1 MALHRPNF
9 ENLAGDLISSLTGIQ
24 SDFHYSIIWLLLNSA
39 NNPTLDRETILLRQ
53 QDTKEPADEETID
66 WPKYLMEGEYR
77 PNIHLH
83 IDRDIV
89 NDDATVRFSDEVD
102 KDKIN
107 SEAQETSQSA
117 VAERLNLLDNVTSQL
132 VQAYWN
138 CTPDPKQ
145 IRNRIKTSHC
155 RDCTLAFEWDEYI
168 ASKLQLYR
176 PHTKVV
182 VTEYQVVRETL
193 WMLRGVRKLFVY
205 KFCDGYFDVNPDMEV
220 SHLTPVS
227 LINILRHFAKIANIR
242 AKVSN
247 FIESITMKR
256 DKNLNLTYHAFAA
269 TLTEFLKTFDNNILT
284 IERRIL
290 NQDID
295 VSLLKLS
302 SKLHVETTLIHTL
315 NALFEEGLDISN
327 KEDSGVS
334 QISPSN
340 ALRTSHLLSSLYNAL
355 IYFDNMGDSGLK
367 LVSLLLPIIHDTV
380 RPYIKIIEKWI
391 TTGELNDPT
400 EEFFI
405 VRDRAVKVNDAKF
418 WFTALSVRSDSNSGD
433 SSFSEN
439 WVPAF
444 LQNIVNQM
452 LLMGKSTELIYAIIH
467 AGMLSSNRKSRFLKA
482 IESESLYSL
491 FSKTIKKELIVTSDR
506 QKDEIN
512 SSDNNAVCVWN
523 SLQTNDI
530 LRTVES
536 NNLLELNFYETLN
549 VRLPQ
554 RNLGNSSANFGSAF
568 NWEISSDSKL
578 LHEPFEKL
586 FHRCLVSHISSRYKV
601 ACRHL
606 LDILRDDCKL
616 FSHLE
621 NIRKLYLMEAGDAMH
636 SFYSNIFEKIQKGND
651 WKDVSYLDTI
661 LNEAVQIIPSKQ
673 SFSLLTIKINH
684 SEKPSLAIETLSC
697 LDLQYEVAWPLDIVI
712 DSFAMDY
719 YNKIFRFLL
728 QIKWALW
735 QLEDLS
741 FGDLVRPNLDE
752 SDIEAEEKS
761 SDYLTPSDDIEK
773 SSLLHQMHIL
783 RFKLIHFVNALH
795 QYMMSKVLYSSG
807 IEFQDRLEKASDLDE
822 IIEIHKR
829 YIKTLHDRCLL
840 TDRVRI
846 VRETIAKIL
855 NIAIMFCR
863 QWDKGIA
870 DIRQDER
877 FILSR
882 SFNYNY

>member
-1 MALHRPNF
+1 MALHHPNF

-24 SDFHYSIIWLLLNSA
+24 PKTENWTIAYNFVLSNFRFHRFLDVNSHQVERSVEGAISTIPSYGYYSIVPI
-39 NNPTLDRETILLRQ
+39 TLHWIV
-53 QDTKEPADEETID
+53 KPSYYAS
-66 WPKYLMEGEYR
+66 K
-77 PNIHLH
+77 
-83 IDRDIV
+83 V

-269 TLTEFLKTFDNNILT
+269 TLTEFLKKEGFLI
-284 IERRIL
+284 
-290 NQDID
+290 
-295 VSLLKLS
+295 K
-302 SKLHVETTLIHTL
+302 IHTL

-340 ALRTSHLLSSLYNAL
+340 A
-355 IYFDNMGDSGLK
+355 

-621 NIRKLYLMEAGDAMH
+621 NIR
-636 SFYSNIFEKIQKGND
+636 IQKGND

-661 LNEAVQIIPSKQ
+661 LNEAVQVIPSKQ